1 MYKTGNIK
9 CRGKENYGR
18 TGHKPVGCILVSLAI
33 YICSTVLVITVSPEA
48 DQLFLLAPKT
58 YRERDMRQ
66 QMKVMTTKLEQ
77 VITNNTTDLRN
88 QMHSN
93 AHPTRQCVLNLHAL
107 QVTVLKLTCSGKTT
121 NA

>member
-1 MYKTGNIK
+1 
-9 CRGKENYGR
+9 
-18 TGHKPVGCILVSLAI
+18 
-33 YICSTVLVITVSPEA
+33 
-48 DQLFLLAPKT
+48 
-58 YRERDMRQ
+58 MRQ

-93 AHPTRQCVLNLHAL
+93 AHPTRHCVLNLHSL